1 AHCYH
6 CFLVQVPL
14 RHNFKFLYYRSLSP
28 PILQS
33 PRAAAP
39 YSPHPRP
46 VPPTPSKPSLHQA
59 TTPKQ
64 VPSLESLLELKAPPP
79 PDGIFT
85 ASPKFEDSPLRA
97 LGTSRAPDRKQK
109 ALFITEAR
117 FLETPG
123 EQESGQ
129 VSEELTPRP
138 FVASPTTIR
147 FTLDDVP
154 DFLEPSVFPTI
165 GHTDFSSSASDES
178 GTVLENPFTK
188 EEVNEETPALGTNNP
203 DTKTHLFILTSTEDA
218 QETTTWTPSTLFAS
232 TPDFSEKEQLTS
244 TPFSF
249 SSIPDSDT
257 SFRPSFVFP
266 FLDHSSEQQNLFAA
280 VETRNPSVSS
290 FLRSEAPN
298 FLESSPEIFELNP
311 VRVETEVTKKEP
323 ATGILPVGNDRTLSK
338 TPVPKPIIFS
348 DQEKAGETITESVTK
363 PDKPL
368 PTRKTFHFEQEFLS
382 LLKKNNPR
390 EKSRPEKNEPS
401 FESNPFW
408 FTEQRDVNE
417 GVWRLKGGE
426 RAPTLDLVSQD
437 SIVSPITLKNTLGGL
452 FSASIRGLTPTKQK
466 SEASLKILD
475 DREEPVTDV
484 GITVKSLAQ
493 GGLSSSAFET
503 KGITT
508 TIKPLIL
515 NQNFSE
521 TRLKLGASTPAG
533 LTSHGPKIVPVG
545 EVGEVP
551 HDTDGATA
559 IPLPSLSATL
569 KHGVQSLNVTAWVS
583 GCPKLYGKAELI
595 CVIEH
600 DAISNTAMA
609 VREHRRSIWCPKI
622 PLSPRSHL
630 KTHWA
635 GLFSASIRG
644 LTPTKQKSEASL
656 KILDDREP
664 ELTSHGPKIVPVGE
678 VGEVPHDTDGAT
690 AIPLPSL
697 SATLKHG
704 VQSLNVTAWVSG
716 CPKLYGKAELICVIE
731 HDAISNTAMTVMWKK
746 KSFTEGRPQ
755 EHIMAENDLL
765 MMEDERFSLRQNEG
779 RYTLTIKD
787 FRPKDCGTYE
797 CEAKAAD
804 TTAASQLLL
813 FTCH

>member
-1 AHCYH
+1 MYRTLLSLLLSASAITAQ
-6 CFLVQVPL
+6 FQVPL
-14 RHNFKFLYYRSLSP
+14 LSQFVPSNPPITQGSSILFPPPPSP
-28 PILQS
+28 PTS
-33 PRAAAP
+33 
-39 YSPHPRP
+39 SRP
-46 VPPTPSKPSLHQA
+46 PLHLA
-59 TTPKQ
+59 LVPKQ

-79 PDGIFT
+79 PDGTFT

-97 LGTSRAPDRKQK
+97 LETSRALDNKQK
-109 ALFITEAR
+109 PLSLPEAR
-117 FLETPG
+117 LLDKQSD
-123 EQESGQ
+123 QESGQ
-129 VSEELTPRP
+129 TSGELTPRP

-154 DFLEPSVFPTI
+154 DFLEPSVYPTI
-165 GHTDFSSSASDES
+165 GNTEFSPSTSEES
-178 GTVLENPFTK
+178 GTVLENPFNK
-188 EEVNEETPALGTNNP
+188 DKVNEETPVLISTKSP

-218 QETTTWTPSTLFAS
+218 QETSTWRPSALFSSSPDFSEREQLNSTPFSGLFSS
-232 TPDFSEKEQLTS
+232 TPDFSEKEQLNSTPFSGLFSSTPDFSEREQLNS

-249 SSIPDSDT
+249 SSIPESDT
-257 SFRPSFVFP
+257 SFRPSFVLP
-266 FLDHSSEQQNLFAA
+266 FLDHSSEHQNLFTV
-280 VETRNPSVSS
+280 VETKNPSISS

-311 VRVETEVTKKEP
+311 VRVETEVARKEP
-323 ATGILPVGNDRTLSK
+323 ATGIPVSNDRTLSK

-348 DQEKAGETITESVTK
+348 DQEKDDETITESVTK

-382 LLKKNNPR
+382 LLKKNSPR
-390 EKSRPEKNEPS
+390 EKTRPEKNEPS

-408 FTEQRDVNE
+408 FTEQRDVSE

-475 DREEPVTDV
+475 DQEEPVTDV
-484 GITVKSLAQ
+484 GITIKSFAQ
-493 GGLSSSAFET
+493 GGLSSGAFET

-533 LTSHGPKIVPVG
+533 S
-545 EVGEVP
+545 
-551 HDTDGATA
+551 
-559 IPLPSLSATL
+559 
-569 KHGVQSLNVTAWVS
+569 
-583 GCPKLYGKAELI
+583 
-595 CVIEH
+595 
-600 DAISNTAMA
+600 
-609 VREHRRSIWCPKI
+609 
-622 PLSPRSHL
+622 
-630 KTHWA
+630 
-635 GLFSASIRG
+635 
-644 LTPTKQKSEASL
+644 
-656 KILDDREP
+656 
-664 ELTSHGPKIVPVGE
+664 TSHGPKIVPVGE

-765 MMEDERFSLRQNEG
+765 VMEDERFSLKQNAG